1 LIHDNEIMDEQL
13 LRVELQQ
20 TEKKE
25 SGSQLDRNWI
35 KANEKCL
42 MKCFLIHDC
51 ITLLVAMPADPY

>member
-1 LIHDNEIMDEQL
+1 MDEQL